1 MSSIS
6 AVGVGRT
13 DQHYFQ
19 LSLHSQSQLLRE
31 KIKEART
38 AGTVAPETIQ
48 RIEGH
53 LSAMSQEKNPVGQ
66 WNSYELAYENFIPI
80 ASRDDLLGVFLRL
93 RARTHRLDEHS
104 QKVWPKEKIAQI
116 EEGIRSGEITS
127 SLRAEIVTLVRTV
140 HECGLRRKRESETK
154 SRIVRAAFF
163 VNAFL
168 SILAFILVIGL
179 DFLKKEASSPWPMV
193 LTGIFGA
200 IGGLLSETIELRNRR
215 LEGSDLQTDGAD
227 LLFRGALGAIAAL
240 VVGLFLRLRIV
251 DFPFLDLGTTE
262 SARLAP
268 AASYVFGFAS
278 GMVAQLFFKTTRGN
292 GNKHSTVEKS
302 QHGDNDRPSPDQLS
316 GVARARYGSDEE
328 E

>member
-13 DQHYFQ
+13 DEHYFQ

-53 LSAMSQEKNPVGQ
+53 LSAISQEKNPVGQ
-66 WNSYELAYENFIPI
+66 WNSYELAYENFISV
-80 ASRDDLLGVFLRL
+80 ASRDDLLGVLLRL
-93 RARTHRLDEHS
+93 RTRIHRLDEHS

-116 EEGIRSGEITS
+116 EEDVRSGEVSS

-140 HECGLRRKRESETK
+140 HECGIRGKRESEAR
-154 SRIVRAAFF
+154 SRIVRVAFL

-168 SILAFILVIGL
+168 SVLAFILVIWL
-179 DFLKKEASSPWPMV
+179 DFLKTEASSPWPIV
-193 LTGIFGA
+193 VTGIFGA
-200 IGGLLSETIELRNRR
+200 VGGLLSETVQLRIQR
-215 LEGSDLQTDGAD
+215 LEGSAMQTDGAD
-227 LLFRGALGAIAAL
+227 LLFRGTLGAIAAV

-251 DFPFLDLGTTE
+251 DFPFLHGGTIPLLDLGTNASGT
-262 SARLAP
+262 LAP
-268 AASYVFGFAS
+268 AAFYAFGFAS
-278 GMVAQLFFKTTRGN
+278 GMVAQLFFKTTRRN
-292 GNKHSTVEKS
+292 DNKHSAVKKITALE
-302 QHGDNDRPSPDQLS
+302 
-316 GVARARYGSDEE
+316 
-328 E
+328 

>member
-31 KIKEART
+31 KIKEARSS
-38 AGTVAPETIQ
+38 GTVAPETVQ

-66 WNSYELAYENFIPI
+66 WKAYELAYENYIPI
-80 ASRDDLLGVFLRL
+80 APRDDLLGEFLRL
-93 RARTHRLDEHS
+93 RARTYRLDEHS
-104 QKVWPKEKIAQI
+104 QKVWSKEKIAQI
-116 EEGIRSGEITS
+116 EEDIRSSKITTG
-127 SLRAEIVTLVRTV
+127 LRAEIVTLARTV
-140 HECGLRRKRESETK
+140 HECGLRRKRESEAK
-154 SRIVRAAFF
+154 SRFVRVAFF

-168 SILAFILVIGL
+168 SILALVLLIGL
-179 DFLKKEASSPWPMV
+179 DFLHIEASSPWPMV

-200 IGGLLSETIELRNRR
+200 IGGLLSATVQLKSRR

-227 LLFRGALGAIAAL
+227 LLFRGALGAIAA
-240 VVGLFLRLRIV
+240 VVIGLFLRLRIV
-251 DFPFLDLGTTE
+251 DFPFLHGSTAESGT
-262 SARLAP
+262 LAP

-278 GMVAQLFFKTTRGN
+278 GIAAQLFFRTTPKKRD
-292 GNKHSTVEKS
+292 KHSTVEKS
-302 QHGDNDRPSPDQLS
+302 QDGHDNLDRHLNNS
-316 GVARARYGSDEE
+316 GFNLVES
-328 E
+328 

>member
-53 LSAMSQEKNPVGQ
+53 LSAISQERNPVAQ
-66 WNSYELAYENFIPI
+66 WNSYELAYENYIPI
-80 ASRDDLLGVFLRL
+80 ASRDDLLCVLLRL

-104 QKVWPKEKIAQI
+104 QKVWSKEKIAQI
-116 EEGIRSGEITS
+116 EEDVRSGEITPG
-127 SLRAEIVTLVRTV
+127 LRGEIVTLARTI
-140 HECGLRRKRESETK
+140 HECGLRRKRESGAK
-154 SRIVRAAFF
+154 SRIVRVAFF

-168 SILAFILVIGL
+168 SILAFVLLIGL
-179 DFLKKEASSPWPMV
+179 DFLNIDASSPWPMA

-200 IGGLLSETIELRNRR
+200 IGGLLSEAVQLSRRR
-215 LEGSDLQTDGAD
+215 LEGRDLQTDGAD
-227 LLFRGALGAIAAL
+227 LLFRGALGTIAAV

-251 DFPFLDLGTTE
+251 DFPFLHGGTTE
-262 SARLAP
+262 SGMLAP

-278 GMVAQLFFKTTRGN
+278 GIAVQLIFRATPRSQDKD
-292 GNKHSTVEKS
+292 STLEKS
-302 QHGDNDRPSPDQLS
+302 QD
-316 GVARARYGSDEE
+316 GVTISTVTRSTRAST
-328 E
+328 

>member
-31 KIKEART
+31 KMKEART
-38 AGTVAPETIQ
+38 TGTVAPETIQ
-48 RIEGH
+48 RIESH

-104 QKVWPKEKIAQI
+104 QKVWSKEKIAQI
-116 EEGIRSGEITS
+116 EENVRSGEITS

-140 HECGLRRKRESETK
+140 HECGLRRKRESEAR
-154 SRIVRAAFF
+154 SRIVRVAFL

-168 SILAFILVIGL
+168 SILAFILVIWL
-179 DFLKKEASSPWPMV
+179 DFRKIEASSPWAIV
-193 LTGIFGA
+193 VTGIFGA
-200 IGGLLSETIELRNRR
+200 VGGLLSETVHLRSRR
-215 LEGSDLQTDGAD
+215 LEGSAIQTDGAD
-227 LLFRGALGAIAAL
+227 LLFRGALGAIAA
-240 VVGLFLRLRIV
+240 VVVSLFLRLRIV
-251 DFPFLDLGTTE
+251 DFPFLHGGTIPLLDLGT
-262 SARLAP
+262 SASGTLAP
-268 AASYVFGFAS
+268 AAFYVFGFVS
-278 GMVAQLFFKTTRGN
+278 GMVAQLFFRTTRRN
-292 GNKHSTVEKS
+292 EDKHSTIEKITA
-302 QHGDNDRPSPDQLS
+302 Q
-316 GVARARYGSDEE
+316 E
-328 E
+328 

>member
-38 AGTVAPETIQ
+38 TGTAAPETIQ

-80 ASRDDLLGVFLRL
+80 ASRDDLLGVMLRL
-93 RARTHRLDEHS
+93 RARIHRLDEHS
-104 QKVWPKEKIAQI
+104 QKVWSKEKIAQI
-116 EEGIRSGEITS
+116 EEHVRSGEITS

-140 HECGLRRKRESETK
+140 HECGLRRKRESEAR
-154 SRIVRAAFF
+154 SRIVRMAFF

-168 SILAFILVIGL
+168 SILAFILVIWL
-179 DFLKKEASSPWPMV
+179 DFLKTEASSPWTIV
-193 LTGIFGA
+193 VTGIFGA
-200 IGGLLSETIELRNRR
+200 VGGLLSETVHLRSRH
-215 LEGSDLQTDGAD
+215 LEGSAIQTDWAD
-227 LLFRGALGAIAAL
+227 LLFRGALGTIAAV

-251 DFPFLDLGTTE
+251 DFPFLHGGTIPFLDLGT
-262 SARLAP
+262 SASGTLAP
-268 AASYVFGFAS
+268 AAFYAFGFAS
-278 GMVAQLFFKTTRGN
+278 GMVAQLFFRTTRRN
-292 GNKHSTVEKS
+292 ENKHWTVEKIT
-302 QHGDNDRPSPDQLS
+302 
-316 GVARARYGSDEE
+316 ARE
-328 E
+328 

>member
-13 DQHYFQ
+13 DEHYFQ

-31 KIKEART
+31 KIKEVRT
-38 AGTVAPETIQ
+38 TGTVAPETIQ
-48 RIEGH
+48 RIESH

-116 EEGIRSGEITS
+116 EEDIRSGEITS

-140 HECGLRRKRESETK
+140 HECGLRRKRESEAR
-154 SRIVRAAFF
+154 SRIVRLAFF
-163 VNAFL
+163 VSAFL
-168 SILAFILVIGL
+168 SIVALILVIWV
-179 DFLKKEASSPWPMV
+179 DFLKTEASSPWLMV

-200 IGGLLSETIELRNRR
+200 IGGLLSETVQLRSRR

-227 LLFRGALGAIAAL
+227 LLFRGALGAIAAV

-251 DFPFLDLGTTE
+251 DFPFLHGGTIPLLDLGSPE
-262 SARLAP
+262 SGTLAP
-268 AASYVFGFAS
+268 AAFYFFGFAS
-278 GMVAQLFFKTTRGN
+278 GITVQLFFRTTRGN
-292 GNKHSTVEKS
+292 RNKDSTVEKS
-302 QHGDNDRPSPDQLS
+302 WHENNDRPSPDQL
-316 GVARARYGSDEE
+316 EL
-328 E
+328 